1 MIELSNNKT
10 ITTANLLA
18 RAIEKHINT
27 NITFNISAKPW
38 LDELK
43 FHLDNVK
50 PDGSYPKYSI
60 SKLKFLIRHLGH
72 KYLIE

>member
-10 ITTANLLA
+10 IATAKLLA

-50 PDGSYPKYSI
+50 PDGS
-60 SKLKFLIRHLGH
+60 
-72 KYLIE
+72 